1 MGGFI
6 LLTGKTLN
14 RKQVNALMRALGR
27 NKMFRLLLVLA
38 WMSFMFYLSSQPYQ
52 KQSLK
57 PLLREHISE
66 QRLKQV
72 APTGSFQ
79 YGRSVVSVKRLGT
92 YGYVE
97 FFIRKT
103 AHVVEYAILALLA
116 GYWLG
121 SLYLMSKRK
130 QTGIMLA
137 VCVIFAVTDEWHQKF
152 TSHRTSMTE
161 DVILDT
167 CGALLGTAMYYFFL
181 KILQKS
187 RKNAPNHP
195 KTS

>member
-1 MGGFI
+1 M
-6 LLTGKTLN
+6 LTGQSLV
-14 RKQVNALMRALGR
+14 REQVKALMKALGR
-27 NKMFRLLLVLA
+27 NKTIRLALVLV
-38 WMSFMFYLSSQPYQ
+38 WMSFMFYLSSQPYW
-52 KQSLK
+52 KQTLK

-66 QRLKQV
+66 QQLKKA
-72 APTGSFQ
+72 APAGSFQ
-79 YGRSVVSVKRLGT
+79 YGKSVVSVKRLGT

-103 AHVVEYAILALLA
+103 AHVVEYGILALLA

-121 SLYLMSKRK
+121 SFRSMNGYKR
-130 QTGIMLA
+130 TSIMLA
-137 VCVIFAVTDEWHQKF
+137 VCVLFAVTDEYHQKF
-152 TSHRTSMTE
+152 TYQRTSMAE

-181 KILQKS
+181 KILQKT
-187 RKNAPNHP
+187 RKTAPNHP

>member
-1 MGGFI
+1 M
-6 LLTGKTLN
+6 K
-14 RKQVNALMRALGR
+14 ALGR
-27 NKMFRLLLVLA
+27 NKMFRFLLVLA

-57 PLLREHISE
+57 PLLREYISE
-66 QRLKQV
+66 PQFKKA
-72 APTGSFQ
+72 APAGSFQ

-121 SLYLMSKRK
+121 SFRSLNSRKRA
-130 QTGIMLA
+130 GIMLA
-137 VCVIFAVTDEWHQKF
+137 ICVVFAVTDEWHQKF
-152 TSHRTSMTE
+152 TSQRTSMPE

-187 RKNAPNHP
+187 RKNALNYP